1 MRRRRVTVELGSAR
15 VKAIV
20 RDEVERREKILRRVT
35 RGEEFEDA
43 RIYVRGC
50 RRDVWY
56 GRRRDS
62 APSRRTC
69 KRRGACN
76 ILTRPRCGRMR
87 SQPGNTL
94 SLTAKVKV

>member
-1 MRRRRVTVELGSAR
+1 MAVESRENLRLGKVRGGIGIRCWCRVTVEVRNAR

-20 RDEVERREKILRRVT
+20 RDEVERREKILRWVS

-56 GRRRDS
+56 GRRY
-62 APSRRTC
+62 
-69 KRRGACN
+69 K
-76 ILTRPRCGRMR
+76 M
-87 SQPGNTL
+87 
-94 SLTAKVKV
+94 

>member
-1 MRRRRVTVELGSAR
+1 M
-15 VKAIV
+15 KAIV
-20 RDEVERREKILRRVT
+20 RVEVEKREKILRWVS

-50 RRDVWY
+50 RRDFWY
-56 GRRRDS
+56 GRRQDS

-69 KRRGACN
+69 KRRGVCN

-94 SLTAKVKV
+94 SLTAAVMVKV